1 MTIPQAVKDW
11 HERSEE
17 VADAF
22 EEHLNHYPGLNKS
35 AMDGKQVVI
44 HLGTRYTVITGFVAP
59 EVISKMFEP
68 EKPSD
73 IGQPI

>member
-11 HERSEE
+11 HERSER
-17 VADAF
+17 VADAI
-22 EEHLNHYPGLNKS
+22 EEHLNHYPDLNKS
-35 AMDGKQVVI
+35 AMVGKHVI
-44 HLGTRYTVITGFVAP
+44 IQLGTRYTVITGFVAP

-68 EKPSD
+68 EKSSD